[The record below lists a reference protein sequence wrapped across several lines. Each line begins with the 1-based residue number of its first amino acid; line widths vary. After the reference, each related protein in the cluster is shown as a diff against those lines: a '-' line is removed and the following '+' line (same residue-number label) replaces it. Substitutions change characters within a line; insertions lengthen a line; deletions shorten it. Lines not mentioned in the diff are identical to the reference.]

1 MTPQAVIEAALANC
15 QLVVDMY
22 LSDLTEA
29 ETLHRPGAGL
39 NHIRW
44 QMGHLVGAEREMI
57 EKIAPGSM
65 PALPEGFAS
74 KYTKVTS
81 VSDSAD
87 DFHSFAELK
96 QLAQQQRAATL
107 AALKG
112 FPTERLTDETGVPYA
127 ARVVDMFLL
136 QGTHWLM
143 HAGQWAV
150 IRRQLG
156 RPPMF

>member
-1 MTPQAVIEAALANC
+1 MTPQAVLEAALANS

-29 ETLHRPGAGL
+29 ETLHRPGTGL

-44 QMGHLVGAEREMI
+44 QMGHLINAEHGMI
-57 EKIAPGSM
+57 NQIVPGSM
-65 PALPEGFAS
+65 PALPEGFAAR
-74 KYTKVTS
+74 YTKETS
-81 VSDSAD
+81 GSDNPG
-87 DFHSFAELK
+87 DFDSFAELK
-96 QLAQQQRAATL
+96 QLAQQQRAGTL
-107 AALKG
+107 AAIQG
-112 FPTERLTDETGVPYA
+112 IVAEQLTGETGVPYA
-127 ARVVDMFLL
+127 ARVVDMFVL